1 MNRHGLNNYGKYSS
15 IGFQMIAIMVAGVF
29 GGIYLD
35 KWLHSKPIFT
45 IVLSLISVALSMYY
59 TIKDVSK
66 TK

>member
-1 MNRHGLNNYGKYSS
+1 
-15 IGFQMIAIMVAGVF
+15 MIAIMVAGVF

>member
-1 MNRHGLNNYGKYSS
+1 MNRHDLNNYGKYSS

>member
-1 MNRHGLNNYGKYSS
+1 M
-15 IGFQMIAIMVAGVF
+15 GFQMIAIMTAGVF

-35 KWLHSKPIFT
+35 KWLHTKPIFT

-59 TIKDVSK
+59 TIKDLSK

>member
-1 MNRHGLNNYGKYSS
+1 MNRQNLSNYGKYSS

-45 IVLSLISVALSMYY
+45 IVLSLLSVALSMYY
-59 TIKDVSK
+59 TIKDLSK

>member
-1 MNRHGLNNYGKYSS
+1 MNRQDLNNYGKYSS
-15 IGFQMIAIMVAGVF
+15 MGFQMIAIMTAGVF

-35 KWLHSKPIFT
+35 KWLHTKPIFT

-59 TIKDVSK
+59 TIKDLSK

>member
-1 MNRHGLNNYGKYSS
+1 MNRQNLDNYGKYSS
-15 IGFQMIAIMVAGVF
+15 LGFQMIAIMIAGVF

-45 IVLSLISVALSMYY
+45 IVLSLISVALSMFY
-59 TIKDVSK
+59 TVKDLSK